1 MPPKEW
7 KTHSMGEHYNIAWV
21 VGDPPIVSIN
31 YVNNDIHL
39 LRYSVPL
46 GLIVKVFYS
55 VLKFIFKILNNCASP
70 SEFPTNIF
78 VIFFQE
84 INNPYAVESYLKEYQ
99 FAHHKLI
106 CKVCGISRVSYVGFY
121 AHIIVCG
128 KSEKVENKQI
138 LIMSK

>member
-1 MPPKEW
+1 
-7 KTHSMGEHYNIAWV
+7 MGEHYNIAWV

-31 YVNNDIHL
+31 YVNNNIH
-39 LRYSVPL
+39 YSTL
-46 GLIVKVFYS
+46 SFDSKSIYEIYN
-55 VLKFIFKILNNCASP
+55 FIFKILNNCVSP
-70 SEFPTNIF
+70 SDFWTNIF